1 MIEEHLNEK
10 NSTNLPKNTI
20 SVKKNSANLHK
31 KTISMNNLEEPP
43 PPRGKQFLKK
53 KNW

>member
-43 PPRGKQFLKK
+43 PPLGENSFYK